1 MRSPSESELSCA
13 DDSVTGSSP
22 KRAKTTARDEQP
34 DFAAQLADLVQ
45 NAETPVKNDIPKLHA
60 SLPPRPATAEPVQA
74 PVTPVTPAPTV
85 SAPPASAPSV
95 AAPAATPTP
104 SKPALTNSAAV
115 PQEHPIQVSKQ
126 TLQAQL
132 NLITRSF
139 PKHDANNW
147 IAHSC
152 LIAVDL
158 DQARRALQADLFA
171 TDEGFINGRELEQQL
186 IAKGFTAA
194 RVDAFV
200 PKVLKVLDG
209 IALAESLD
217 GAPEEDNNEQDTT
230 ELQAQMEIELKKYT
244 DQTREAICSA
254 GITLEYLNRGKKLQE
269 KKRLDIERRVKVL
282 EGMVKI
288 GEVVGGVVRFLL
300 TDGA

>member
-1 MRSPSESELSCA
+1 MSLLGSELII
-13 DDSVTGSSP
+13 SVAESSP
-22 KRAKTTARDEQP
+22 KRARSEAL
-34 DFAAQLADLVQ
+34 DFSAQLAGLVSDVREDVDME
-45 NAETPVKNDIPKLHA
+45 APTEAPESTLKLHA
-60 SLPPRPATAEPVQA
+60 SLPPRPVSIEPSSSA
-74 PVTPVTPAPTV
+74 PPAPVTPAPTL
-85 SAPPASAPSV
+85 ST
-95 AAPAATPTP
+95 AATP

-115 PQEHPIQVSKQ
+115 PQEHPIQLSKQ

-132 NLITRSF
+132 NLVQRSF
-139 PKHDANNW
+139 PKHDVNNW

-158 DQARRALQADLFA
+158 DQARRALQGDLFA

-217 GAPEEDNNEQDTT
+217 GAAGDEEGSKPDDTT
-230 ELQAQMEIELKKYT
+230 DLQNQLTEELKKYT
-244 DQTREAICSA
+244 DQTREAISSA
-254 GITLEYLNRGKKLQE
+254 GTMLEYLYRGKKLQE